1 MRTRVV
7 LAVGALA
14 ALVPALAGAQQRPP
28 AQQPR
33 PTTPPAAQPRP
44 TQRPAAQPAQRPAAR
59 PVAPAA
65 AAHREGS
72 FELTLSGG
80 LFNIDRAFNYS
91 LSTAGIAKA
100 SPSRFMF
107 GGAGRLTYNLSQ
119 YVGLSVGSEI
129 GFGNTATDLTPFAAL
144 TYTFD
149 LNKKFSPFIEVGGD
163 MARFSG
169 NSTHVTADY
178 GAFGGIGVRSFLSP
192 TVALRVEGRMAYDKF
207 KGVDAAYNSTGL
219 VGLSFFMGGG
229 PPKDTDADGVP
240 DRKDKCAATPRGAR
254 VFPVGN
260 ARAGCPM
267 DTDNDGVP
275 DGLDQCAN
283 TPPTA
288 RPVYPIGNPRAG
300 CPVDTDNDGVADY
313 LDRCPN
319 TPANARPLDANGCP
333 VDSDHDSVADYLDRC
348 ADTAA
353 NTPVGTDGCP
363 LDADNDGVADNLDR
377 CPNTPAAARPVD
389 ANGCPVDTDHDGVLD
404 YLDRCANTPAGTQV
418 DAAGCPVA
426 HELPQ
431 AGASLVLRN
440 ITFRSGTSVLL
451 PASRTELDNIAT
463 ALKGIPNSRWEIN
476 GYTDNVGGTATN
488 LRLST
493 ARAQSVMRYL
503 VTKGVPASTMTALG
517 HGVANP
523 VAPNTTAAG
532 RAQNRR
538 VEIKRLQ

>member
-7 LAVGALA
+7 LAAGALA
-14 ALVPALAGAQQRPP
+14 AMVPALAGAQQRPP
-28 AQQPR
+28 AQPR
-33 PTTPPAAQPRP
+33 PTTPPATQPR
-44 TQRPAAQPAQRPAAR
+44 PAQRPAMQPA
-59 PVAPAA
+59 VAP

-72 FELTLSGG
+72 FELALSGG
-80 LFNIDRAFNYS
+80 VFRTDGALRCPILCRAANLGVDPGMF
-91 LSTAGIAKA
+91 
-100 SPSRFMF
+100 SP
-107 GGAGRLTYNLSQ
+107 GGAARLGYNFNQNWELSAGA
-119 YVGLSVGSEI
+119 GL
-129 GFGNTATDLTPFAAL
+129 GFGKNSTTLLTPFAAL
-144 TYTFD
+144 TYNFDINETFR
-149 LNKKFSPFIEVGGD
+149 PFIEVGGD
-163 MARFSG
+163 MPRYSVSG
-169 NSTHVTADY
+169 QHVTASW
-178 GAFGGIGVRSFLSP
+178 GAFGGLGVRYFFSP
-192 TVALRVEGRMAYDKF
+192 TMALRVEGRMAYDKF
-207 KGVDAAYNSTGL
+207 KESSDPAYNSTGL
-219 VGLSFFMGGG
+219 VGLAFFIGGG

-333 VDSDHDSVADYLDRC
+333 VDSDHDGVADYLDRC
-348 ADTAA
+348 ANTAA
-353 NTPVGTDGCP
+353 NTPVDANGCP

-377 CPNTPAAARPVD
+377 CPNTPANARPVD
-389 ANGCPVDTDHDGVLD
+389 ANGCPVDSDHDGVAD

-418 DAAGCPVA
+418 DATGCPVA

-463 ALKGIPNSRWEIN
+463 ALKGIPDSRWEIN
-476 GYTDNVGGTATN
+476 GYTDNVGGAATN
-488 LRLST
+488 LRLSR

-503 VTKGVPASTMTALG
+503 VTKGVAASSMTAVG